1 LAFHIIAGNKKDFIV
16 SKIEASE
23 DGSQYVLVAFTDP
36 NESKSAGK
44 SYPQR
49 PFTSSEDLIKNLPR
63 AMSNLFSGSGGMSGD
78 SPIFRITMKEYEDM
92 TIKVGDRVGMEINKV
107 DRGGT

>member
-92 TIKVGDRVGMEINKV
+92 TIKLEIELEWKLIK
-107 DRGGT
+107 

>member
-1 LAFHIIAGNKKDFIV
+1 
-16 SKIEASE
+16 
-23 DGSQYVLVAFTDP
+23 
-36 NESKSAGK
+36 
-44 SYPQR
+44 
-49 PFTSSEDLIKNLPR
+49 
-63 AMSNLFSGSGGMSGD
+63 MSNLFSGSGGMSGD